1 MKILHICE
9 SLIGGPASYLEEV
22 LPFQVQRTS
31 SKNVILVVP
40 EDHRG
45 HVASSIDCVV
55 ETYVRTG
62 RNPRSLLALALA
74 IRGAIK
80 RHDPDIVHLHSS
92 FAGAVGRLVLSGLR
106 SRARV
111 VYCAHCWSFD
121 RPERS
126 MTTRLWTAVEWT
138 LSHLTDVIVNIS
150 PHEQPLL
157 RRAHFSLNKTVL
169 IVTGL
174 RDLAPER
181 RAPPMA
187 TRAPGSPLRLLF
199 AGRMDRQKG
208 IDLLLREF
216 AEIDP
221 QRATL
226 TLIGNNIVG
235 KTNLILLPH
244 VESIGWVARDVLS
257 SALQDVDA
265 VIMPSRWEGMPLWA
279 IEVMRAGRVLVCSSH
294 GAFPHLIAHGSN
306 GFLIDV
312 DRPGFLDGALRDL
325 ETSDLAAVGRAAR
338 ATYET
343 MFGNEP
349 MNVDLMKLY
358 NRLADRDRR
367 SVQPEE
373 ATTGPALPRPSHSE
387 G

>member
-1 MKILHICE
+1 MKILHVCE
-9 SLIGGPASYLEEV
+9 SLIGGPASYFEEI
-22 LPFQVQRTS
+22 LPFQVQRIS
-31 SKNVILVVP
+31 SQNVILVVP
-40 EDHRG
+40 EDHRA
-45 HVASSIDCVV
+45 HAASSTHCVV
-55 ETYVRTG
+55 ETYIRTG

-92 FAGAVGRLVLSGLR
+92 FAGAIGRFVLSALR

-126 MTTRLWTAVEWT
+126 MTTRLRTAVERA
-138 LSHLTDVIVNIS
+138 LSHLTDVIINIS
-150 PHEQPLL
+150 PHELPLL
-157 RRAHFSLNKTVL
+157 RRARFSLKKTVL

-174 RDLAPER
+174 RDLPPER
-181 RAPPMA
+181 RTPMA
-187 TRAPGSPLRLLF
+187 ERAPGSPLRLLF

-216 AEIDP
+216 ADIDP
-221 QRATL
+221 NRATL
-226 TLIGNNIVG
+226 TLIGNNVVG
-235 KTNLILLPH
+235 RTELILLPH

-257 SALQDVDA
+257 TALQDVDA

-294 GAFPHLIAHGSN
+294 GAFPHFIAHGSN
-306 GFLIDV
+306 GFLIDI
-312 DRPGFLDGALRDL
+312 DRRGFLDRALLQL

-349 MNVDLMKLY
+349 MNADLMKLY
-358 NRLADRDRR
+358 NRLADRDRP
-367 SVQPEE
+367 SEQPE
-373 ATTGPALPRPSHSE
+373 AASTALPRPSHSE

>member
-1 MKILHICE
+1 MKILHVCE
-9 SLIGGPASYLEEV
+9 SLIGGPASYLEEI
-22 LPFQVQRTS
+22 LPFQVQRIF

-40 EDHRG
+40 EDHRA
-45 HVASSIDCVV
+45 HVASSIHCVV
-55 ETYVRTG
+55 ETYMRSG

-92 FAGAVGRLVLSGLR
+92 FAGAIGRFVLSGLR

-126 MTTRLWTAVEWT
+126 MTTRLWTSVEWA

-157 RRAHFSLNKTVL
+157 RRAHFSLKKTVP
-169 IVTGL
+169 IITGL
-174 RDLAPER
+174 RDLPPER
-181 RAPPMA
+181 RTPPMA
-187 TRAPGSPLRLLF
+187 ERAPGSPLRLLF

-216 AEIDP
+216 AKIDP
-221 QRATL
+221 KRATL
-226 TLIGNNIVG
+226 TLVGNNIVG
-235 KTNLILLPH
+235 STDLILPPH

-257 SALQDVDA
+257 TALQDFDV
-265 VIMPSRWEGMPLWA
+265 VVMPSRWEGMPLWA
-279 IEVMRAGRVLVCSSH
+279 IEVMRSGRVLVCSSH
-294 GAFPHLIAHGSN
+294 GAFPHFIAHGRN
-306 GFLIDV
+306 GFLIDI
-312 DRPGFLDGALRDL
+312 DRPGFLDRALRHL
-325 ETSDLAAVGRAAR
+325 ETSDLPAIGRAAR
-338 ATYET
+338 ASYET

-349 MNVDLMKLY
+349 MNAELMNLY
-358 NRLADRDRR
+358 NQLADRERR
-367 SVQPEE
+367 SVQPE
-373 ATTGPALPRPSHSE
+373 AAAGTALPRPSHSE

>member
-1 MKILHICE
+1 MKILHVCE
-9 SLIGGPASYLEEV
+9 SLIGGPASYLEEI
-22 LPFQVQRTS
+22 LPFQAKRLS

-40 EDHRG
+40 EDHRA
-45 HVASSIDCVV
+45 HVAASIHCVV

-74 IRGAIK
+74 IRHAIK

-92 FAGAVGRLVLSGLR
+92 FAGAIGRVVLSGLR

-121 RPERS
+121 RPEPS
-126 MTTRLWTAVEWT
+126 MTTRLWTSAERA
-138 LSHLTDVIVNIS
+138 LSNLTDVTVNIS
-150 PHEQPLL
+150 PHELPLL
-157 RRAHFSLNKTVL
+157 RRARFSLKKTVL

-174 RDLAPER
+174 GDLPRER

-187 TRAPGSPLRLLF
+187 RRAPGSPLRLLF

-216 AEIDP
+216 SDIDP
-221 QRATL
+221 KRATL
-226 TLIGNNIVG
+226 TLVGNNVVG
-235 KTNLILLPH
+235 RTELVLLPH
-244 VESIGWVARDVLS
+244 VESIGWVARDILS
-257 SALQDVDA
+257 SALQHIDA

-279 IEVMRAGRVLVCSSH
+279 IEVMRSGRVLVCSSH
-294 GAFPHLIAHGSN
+294 GAFPHFIEHGRT
-306 GFLIDV
+306 GFLIDI
-312 DRPGFLDGALRDL
+312 DRPGFLDRALLQL
-325 ETSDLAAVGRAAR
+325 ETSDLPMVGRAAR
-338 ATYET
+338 MTYET

-349 MNVDLMKLY
+349 MNADLMKLY
-358 NRLADRDRR
+358 NRLADRERR
-367 SVQPEE
+367 PAQPE
-373 ATTGPALPRPSHSE
+373 AAADTALPRPSHSE